1 MRNLGRIFTVLFF
14 ALTAGLALG
23 QSSAPPTLSTKIKP
37 APAEKIPAET
47 PAPKKSPSPTPKST
61 PASSPEK
68 TSTEKP
74 KAKKDPAV
82 PAEQIVTEIYADQ
95 TVFDS
100 TKSIGVFTGN
110 VVVTDPRFKIQG
122 DKLTIYLSNKQS
134 EGLDKAVVEG
144 NVGVVRDRPRADGGP
159 PDHMVGRS
167 DKAVYTAKDGNFELT
182 GNARVQQGLNTH
194 VATSP
199 DTVMILNEKGQLQTK
214 GPSRTEIR
222 QAPSPAPTATP

>member
-14 ALTAGLALG
+14 ALTAELTLG
-23 QSSAPPTLSTKIKP
+23 QGSAPPTLSTKIKP
-37 APAEKIPAET
+37 APAEKSPAET
-47 PAPKKSPSPTPKST
+47 PAPKKSSSPTPKST
-61 PASSPEK
+61 SSPEK
-68 TSTEKP
+68 TSAEKP
-74 KAKKDPAV
+74 KVKKDPVV
-82 PAEQIVTEIYADQ
+82 PGEQIVTEIYADQ

-110 VVVTDPRFKIQG
+110 VVVTDPRFNIQG

-144 NVGVVRDRPRADGGP
+144 NVGVVRDRPRVDGGP

-167 DKAVYTAKDGNFELT
+167 DKAVYTAKNGNFELT

-199 DTVMILNEKGQLQTK
+199 DTVMILNEKGQLQTN

-222 QAPSPAPTATP
+222 QAPSPEPTATP

>member
-1 MRNLGRIFTVLFF
+1 MRNFGRIFAVLFF
-14 ALTAGLALG
+14 ALTAGLTLG

-37 APAEKIPAET
+37 APVEKNPAET
-47 PAPKKSPSPTPKST
+47 PAPKKSPSPTPK
-61 PASSPEK
+61 PISSPEK
-68 TSTEKP
+68 TSAEKP
-74 KAKKDPAV
+74 KVKKEPAV
-82 PAEQIVTEIYADQ
+82 PGEQIVTEIYADQ

-134 EGLDKAVVEG
+134 EGLDKAIVEG

-199 DTVMILNEKGQLQTK
+199 DTVMILNEKGQLQTN

-222 QAPSPAPTATP
+222 QAPSPEPTATP

>member
-1 MRNLGRIFTVLFF
+1 MRNPGRFFTVLFF
-14 ALTAGLALG
+14 ALTAGLASG
-23 QSSAPPTLSTKIKP
+23 QSSPPPTLSTKIKP
-37 APAEKIPAET
+37 APVEKSPAET
-47 PAPKKSPSPTPKST
+47 PAPKKSPSPTPK
-61 PASSPEK
+61 PISSPEK
-68 TSTEKP
+68 TSAEKP
-74 KAKKDPAV
+74 KVKKDPAV
-82 PAEQIVTEIYADQ
+82 PGEQIVTEIYADQ

-110 VVVTDPRFKIQG
+110 IVVIDPRFRIQG
-122 DKLTIYLSNKQS
+122 DKLTIYLTNKQS

-144 NVGVVRDRPRADGGP
+144 NVGVVRDRPRVDGGP

-167 DKAVYTAKDGNFELT
+167 DKAVYTAKNGNFELT

-199 DTVMILNEKGQLQTK
+199 DTVMILNEKGQLQTN

-222 QAPSPAPTATP
+222 QAPSPEPTATP

>member
-1 MRNLGRIFTVLFF
+1 MLFF

-23 QSSAPPTLSTKIKP
+23 QSSPPPTLSTKIKP
-37 APAEKIPAET
+37 APAEKSPAET
-47 PAPKKSPSPTPKST
+47 AAPKKNPSPTP
-61 PASSPEK
+61 ASSAEK

-74 KAKKDPAV
+74 KVKKDPAV
-82 PAEQIVTEIYADQ
+82 PTEQIVTEIYADQ

-100 TKSIGVFTGN
+100 TKSIGIFTGN

-159 PDHMVGRS
+159 PDHLVGRS

-199 DTVMILNEKGQLQTK
+199 DTVMILNDKGQFQTR

-222 QAPSPAPTATP
+222 QAPSSEPTATP